1 MKKFNEKV
9 KYVDRIYIYLSTLM
23 KLFRGEIQKI
33 FLKKAKGMLFIGSNV
48 KISHKYNIIVGKN
61 TKFERNSE
69 IQGLAI
75 NNIKFDTMPSV
86 GEPKLYF
93 KSINNF
99 AKSNIIEENVI
110 NDNFDFTI
118 TSDDNADLN
127 NPVLYNNLANPIT
140 LSYVNQNI
148 KSDYTITDTSTP
160 ITYDG
165 SLLSKCNVDLNSISA
180 KISFDINIV
189 NNLDEKFKTTVFIN
203 IPLQDDAQSITN
215 GSLTLKQDV
224 NYTFYRY

>member
-75 NNIKFDTMPSV
+75 NNIKFGDNVTVGANTMIRPSSYYGV
-86 GEPKLYF
+86 ELGEGMEIGCNSSIGPFSYIGCAGYIKIGNNVMIGPKVSMF
-93 KSINNF
+93 AENHKFSDKKINI
-99 AKSNIIEENVI
+99 KCQGTERKGIIIEDNCWIGSNVVI
-110 NDNFDFTI
+110 LDGVTI
-118 TSDDNADLN
+118 GEGTVVGAGTI
-127 NPVLYNNLANPIT
+127 VT
-140 LSYVNQNI
+140 
-148 KSDYTITDTSTP
+148 KSVP
-160 ITYDG
+160 KN
-165 SLLSKCNVDLNSISA
+165 SKVIDKRNKVI
-180 KISFDINIV
+180 
-189 NNLDEKFKTTVFIN
+189 LD
-203 IPLQDDAQSITN
+203 
-215 GSLTLKQDV
+215 
-224 NYTFYRY
+224 R